1 MIGRVRAGIGVRAC
15 IDSFVEIPVMSEIVF
30 EPLTEMVLDPFDT
43 AEFGDERLTK
53 RFVTIMERFSQT
65 PNMSIPAIMKG
76 DAELAGAYRFFNN
89 PKVSPAPILAPHVSA
104 THERIRLVDVAL
116 LVQDTTQCDLTRPHQ
131 QVEGAG
137 VLEFKTRFGMF
148 HHPLIAFDANGL
160 ALGQAWRKTW
170 TRDEIETELSRDEKN
185 EKRKATPIEDKESMR
200 WLEGLRAARDV
211 AKACPET
218 QCVCVADSEGDIY
231 ELFAEPR
238 DATPGKALELLI
250 RACHD
255 RVLCD
260 SKDHLLETLRA
271 SPCLVKATVDVSSR
285 TPKVKANQSA
295 RNQQRDAR
303 IAAVEIRATTV
314 TFRPPPRPD
323 RKLPKVTLN
332 VVLVEEPHP
341 PEGQEPIQWILVTTL
356 PINDVEQVQLIVKYY
371 GVRWQIEV
379 YFRTLKSGCRIQK
392 RYFEEIDAV
401 LNCLAVCSIVAW
413 KVLYLCHLSREC
425 PDIDCEVVFE
435 PCEWKPVY
443 IAVHR
448 TQPPKTPP
456 TLNQMVKMIA
466 SLGGY
471 VVRKN
476 TQPGTQTLWLGL
488 QRLHDLSTAWN
499 TFGPGAQLEPSVT
512 SSVPA

>member
-15 IDSFVEIPVMSEIVF
+15 FDSFVEIPVMSESVL
-30 EPLTEMVLDPFDT
+30 EPLPQMVLDSFDT

-53 RFVTIMERFSQT
+53 RFVTIMDRFSQK
-65 PNMSIPAIMKG
+65 PNMGIPAIMKG

-89 PKVSPAPILAPHVSA
+89 PKVSPASILAPHVSA

-116 LVQDTTQCDLTRPHQ
+116 LVQDTTQCDLTRPNQ
-131 QVEGAG
+131 QVEGTG
-137 VLEFKTRFGMF
+137 VLEFKSRSGVF
-148 HHPLIAFDANGL
+148 HHPLIAFDTNGL
-160 ALGQAWRKTW
+160 ALGEVWRKTW
-170 TRDEIETELSRDEKN
+170 AREKIETELSRDEKTA
-185 EKRKATPIEDKESMR
+185 KRKATPIEEKESIR

-218 QCVCVADSEGDIY
+218 QCVCVADSEGDIF

-238 DATPGKALELLI
+238 DTAPGKELGLLI

-255 RVLCD
+255 RVLCNSD
-260 SKDHLLETLRA
+260 GNLLETLRA
-271 SPCLVKATVDVSSR
+271 TPCLEKASVDVSSR
-285 TPKVKANQSA
+285 TPKVKANKRE
-295 RNQQRDAR
+295 RNKQREAR
-303 IAAVEIRATTV
+303 IASVEIRATTV
-314 TFRPPPRPD
+314 TLRPPPRPD

-341 PEGQEPIQWILVTTL
+341 PEGQKPIQWILVTTL
-356 PINDVEQVQLIVKYY
+356 PINNVEQVQLIVKYY

-379 YFRTLKSGCRIQK
+379 YFRTLKSGCRIEE
-392 RYFEEIDAV
+392 RYFEDIHAL
-401 LNCLAVCSIVAW
+401 LNCLTVCSIVAW

-435 PCEWKPVY
+435 PCQWKPVY
-443 IAVHR
+443 MAIHH

-456 TLNQMVKMIA
+456 TLKQMVKMIA

-488 QRLHDLSTAWN
+488 QRLHDLATAWN
-499 TFGPGAQLEPSVT
+499 TFGPGALLDHR
-512 SSVPA
+512 VPA